1 MDVTNPA
8 ATDVVTEKELHE
20 LVTYVTDKVKRLFGR
35 EDEPC
40 VVVSPYRFNPLGA
53 HVDHQGGAVL
63 GRTLNQYT
71 ILAFYPLDTSRVVL
85 HCDAGDSADKAAA
98 FDIGTTASD
107 QNWARYAMASA
118 SAFMAFLPQVKGFSG
133 LVYGSLLGAGLSSS
147 ASVILAYLTAL
158 ASVNQLTLSK
168 AEQIELV
175 RQVEND
181 HMGLNNGLQDQMSIV
196 LGREHAMSLLNM
208 ESITATYIKNPGN
221 IDEVRWVLCY
231 SGFDRELVSS
241 GFNDRVRECR
251 EAASLLDS
259 SADHLGEVSL
269 ENRIEKNIESLPAH
283 LGRRAMHVY
292 GEMDRVSKGAAAW
305 GVGDWPLFGELM
317 NQSCQSSIVNY
328 ECGSDPMVELR
339 NIALTQ
345 SGVYGSRF
353 SGGGYGGCLIMLVK
367 KASVD
372 TVKKEVLDAFLAR
385 YPEKRDVAKTFVGKA
400 EKNVRLHAVSSSA
413 G

>member
-1 MDVTNPA
+1 MD
-8 ATDVVTEKELHE
+8 ATDPTTQATSENDLDH
-20 LVTYVTDKVKRLFGR
+20 LVAYAIDKVKRLFGR
-35 EDEPC
+35 EDEPS

-53 HVDHQGGAVL
+53 HIDHQGGAVL
-63 GRTLNQYT
+63 ARTIDQYT
-71 ILAFYPLDTSRVVL
+71 IFAFYPLDTPRIVL
-85 HCDAGDSADKAAA
+85 HCDSGDSADKAVA

-118 SAFMAFLPQVKGFSG
+118 ASFLSFLPQVKGFSG

-147 ASVILAYLTAL
+147 ASVILSYLAAL
-158 ASVNQLTLSK
+158 ASVNQLTLST

-175 RQVEND
+175 RKVENE

-196 LGREHAMSLLNM
+196 LGREHALSLLHM
-208 ESITATYIKNPGN
+208 ESVSATYIKNPDN
-221 IDEVRWVLCY
+221 IDEVSWVLCY

-259 SADHLGEVSL
+259 NAGFLGEVRL
-269 ENRIEKNIESLPAH
+269 ENRLEKNIETLPSH
-283 LGRRAMHVY
+283 LGRRAMHVF
-292 GEMDRVSKGAAAW
+292 GEMDRVSKGAKAW
-305 GVGDWPLFGELM
+305 ADGDWSLFGKLM
-317 NQSCQSSIVNY
+317 NQSCQSSVVNY

-345 SGVYGSRF
+345 ADVYGSRF

-367 KASVD
+367 KEGVEK
-372 TVKKEVLDAFLAR
+372 VKTDVLDAFLAR
-385 YPEKRDVAKTFVGKA
+385 YPEKRGVAKTFIGVA
-400 EKNVRLHAVSSSA
+400 EKNVRLHSVSENSFA
-413 G
+413 